1 LRYSLTEKEYIFSDR
16 RPFASCHASTLD
28 VLPDGSILAAWFGG
42 TKEGMGDVAI
52 WSSKRVNGKWSEP
65 QKIAD
70 REGMPHWNPVLFRTN
85 EGKLRLY
92 YKVGHTI
99 PHWHTLTCTSTDDGA
114 SWSEPVPLVQNDTGG
129 RGPVRNKPI
138 YLRNG
143 MLLAPASLETLQQW
157 DAFVDMSCDNGGS
170 WKASGLVPI
179 DHESFPGKGIIQPTL
194 WESDEGVHML
204 LRTTAG
210 AIYRSDSTDQGET
223 WSPAYATPLPNNN
236 SGIDLARMQSGTL
249 ALVYNPVGED
259 RGARTPLVV
268 RLSHDNGNTWGDE
281 FVLEDEPGEFSYP
294 AIVTQGDHLYI
305 TYTWNRVKIVYWRL
319 TLQ

>member
-1 LRYSLTEKEYIFSDR
+1 MKISLREKEYIFGDR
-16 RPFASCHASTLD
+16 RPFASCHASTLA
-28 VLPDGSILAAWFGG
+28 VLPDGSVLAAWFGG

-52 WSSKRVNGKWSEP
+52 WSSKRSNGKWSEP

-70 REGMPHWNPVLFRTN
+70 REGMPHWNPVLFRTK

-157 DAFVDMSCDNGGS
+157 DSFADISCDDGGS
-170 WKASGLVPI
+170 WTSSRFVPI
-179 DHESFPGKGIIQPTL
+179 DHESFPGKGIIQPTM

-204 LRTTAG
+204 LRSTAG
-210 AIYRSDSTDQGET
+210 AIYRSDSTDQGKT
-223 WSPAYATPLPNNN
+223 WSAAYATPLPNNN
-236 SGIDLARMQSGTL
+236 SGIDLARMHSGTL

-268 RLSHDNGNTWGDE
+268 RLSYDNGNTWVDE
-281 FVLEDEPGEFSYP
+281 FVLEHEPGEFSYP

-305 TYTWNRVKIVYWRL
+305 TYTWNRVRIVYWRL
-319 TLQ
+319 TLE